1 MIHGEKGSR
10 FYDRPLWVQWL
21 AAVVMALVGLLVMV
35 TMIDLFSRWPATG
48 ILWWL
53 YVPLGQFL
61 NTPLFRLTGIYRY
74 YSPMLIGY
82 MANEK
87 RIDLHSGGSFDYLL
101 LLRSIRPGL
110 PVRQRLLAWHLQGL
124 LYLIT
129 EIEQGRLPE
138 TVEVSGTSYFFNHH
152 SMKALGF
159 RLEEPGWFYRL
170 NLLVNALDLI
180 WMYSLARG
188 KWAIPQLGK
197 AQKAITTGA
206 VLVQQKEK
214 IAELH
219 RQLEGRLQ

>member
-1 MIHGEKGSR
+1 
-10 FYDRPLWVQWL
+10 
-21 AAVVMALVGLLVMV
+21 
-35 TMIDLFSRWPATG
+35 
-48 ILWWL
+48 
-53 YVPLGQFL
+53 
-61 NTPLFRLTGIYRY
+61 
-74 YSPMLIGY
+74 MLIGY

-101 LLRSIRPGL
+101 WLSGTPPGL

-124 LYLIT
+124 LYLII

-188 KWAIPQLGK
+188 RWAVPQLGK

-206 VLVQQKEK
+206 ILLQHKEK
-214 IAELH
+214 IADLH
-219 RQLEGRLQ
+219 RKLIARL